1 MMTIKGKYAEA
12 KIFID
17 HTEPGLIEQVQR
29 VLDNLIS
36 DGQKIRIMPDCHVGN
51 GICIGYVST
60 FSDKIIPSF
69 VGVDL
74 FCGMLVQKLENKNID
89 FEKLDKILHNYVPSG
104 FSIHNRPHRFSN
116 LIDLTKL
123 KCYPYLKNYK
133 KFELAIG
140 TIGNGNHF
148 FEIDK
153 DDEGNYYSVI
163 HTGSRNL
170 GKQVA
175 DYYQKKAY
183 ENLVNNNKEKNN
195 LISKLK
201 AEGNEQYIQKE
212 LLKIEKMHIN
222 KNMAYCEGELMKD
235 YLYDMAICKQYAELN
250 RKAIAD
256 IIQRGMNWKIVEEFE
271 TLHNYVDI
279 ENKILRKGAVSA
291 KKGEILYI
299 PMNMSW
305 GGIIAKGKGNEDFL
319 YSAGHGGGRKM
330 SRKTAKE
337 IVSMD
342 DYKKSMEGIYTT
354 CVNEGTIDE
363 SPMAYKDPEQ
373 VLKDSQDTIEVI
385 KRITPLYNFKAS
397 EKNKKY

>member
-1 MMTIKGKYAEA
+1 MIVVKGKYAEA
-12 KIFID
+12 KIFTD
-17 HTEPGLIEQVQR
+17 NFEPGLLEQIIS
-29 VLDNLIS
+29 VLDNIVS
-36 DGQKIRIMPDCHVGN
+36 ENQTIRIMPDCHVGN

-175 DYYQKKAY
+175 DYYQQKAY
-183 ENLVNNNKEKNN
+183 ESLVNNNKEKNN

-201 AEGNEQYIQKE
+201 AEGNEQNIQKE

>member
-1 MMTIKGKYAEA
+1 MIVVKGKYAEA
-12 KIFID
+12 KIFTD
-17 HTEPGLIEQVQR
+17 NPEPGLLEQV
-29 VLDNLIS
+29 VSILNNIIS
-36 DGQKIRIMPDCHVGN
+36 KNQTIRIMPDCHVGN

>member
-1 MMTIKGKYAEA
+1 
-12 KIFID
+12 
-17 HTEPGLIEQVQR
+17 
-29 VLDNLIS
+29 
-36 DGQKIRIMPDCHVGN
+36 
-51 GICIGYVST
+51 
-60 FSDKIIPSF
+60 
-69 VGVDL
+69 
-74 FCGMLVQKLENKNID
+74 
-89 FEKLDKILHNYVPSG
+89 
-104 FSIHNRPHRFSN
+104 
-116 LIDLTKL
+116 
-123 KCYPYLKNYK
+123 
-133 KFELAIG
+133 
-140 TIGNGNHF
+140 
-148 FEIDK
+148 
-153 DDEGNYYSVI
+153 
-163 HTGSRNL
+163 
-170 GKQVA
+170 
-175 DYYQKKAY
+175 
-183 ENLVNNNKEKNN
+183 
-195 LISKLK
+195 
-201 AEGNEQYIQKE
+201 
-212 LLKIEKMHIN
+212 MHIN

>member
-1 MMTIKGKYAEA
+1 MIVVKGKYAEA
-12 KIFID
+12 KIFTD
-17 HTEPGLIEQVQR
+17 NNEPGLLEQV
-29 VLDNLIS
+29 VSILNNIIS
-36 DGQKIRIMPDCHVGN
+36 KNQTIRIMPDCHVGN

-212 LLKIEKMHIN
+212 LLKNEKMHIN

>member
-1 MMTIKGKYAEA
+1 MIVVKGKYAEA
-12 KIFID
+12 KIFTD
-17 HTEPGLIEQVQR
+17 NFEPGLLEQIIS
-29 VLDNLIS
+29 VLDNIVS
-36 DGQKIRIMPDCHVGN
+36 ENQTIRIMPDCHVGN

-175 DYYQKKAY
+175 DYYQQKAY
-183 ENLVNNNKEKNN
+183 ESLVNNNKEKNN

-201 AEGNEQYIQKE
+201 AEGNEQNIQKE

-354 CVNEGTIDE
+354 CINEGTIDE

>member
-1 MMTIKGKYAEA
+1 MIVVKGKYAEA
-12 KIFID
+12 KIFTD
-17 HTEPGLIEQVQR
+17 NPEPGLLEQV
-29 VLDNLIS
+29 VSILNNIIS
-36 DGQKIRIMPDCHVGN
+36 KNQTIRIMPDCHVGN

-201 AEGNEQYIQKE
+201 AEGNEQNIQKE

>member
-1 MMTIKGKYAEA
+1 MIVVKGKYAEA
-12 KIFID
+12 KIFTD
-17 HTEPGLIEQVQR
+17 NNEPGLLEQV
-29 VLDNLIS
+29 VSILNNIIS
-36 DGQKIRIMPDCHVGN
+36 KNQTIRIMPDCHVGN

>member
-1 MMTIKGKYAEA
+1 MIVVKGKYAEA
-12 KIFID
+12 KIFTD
-17 HTEPGLIEQVQR
+17 NFEPGLLEQIIS
-29 VLDNLIS
+29 VLDNIVS
-36 DGQKIRIMPDCHVGN
+36 ENQTIRIMPDCHVGN

-74 FCGMLVQKLENKNID
+74 FCGMLVQKLKNKNID

-175 DYYQKKAY
+175 DYYQQKAY
-183 ENLVNNNKEKNN
+183 ESLVNNNKEKNN

-201 AEGNEQYIQKE
+201 AEGNEQNIQKE

-354 CVNEGTIDE
+354 CINEGTIDE

>member
-1 MMTIKGKYAEA
+1 MIVVKGKYAEA
-12 KIFID
+12 KIFTD
-17 HTEPGLIEQVQR
+17 NFEPGLLEQIIS
-29 VLDNLIS
+29 VLDNIVS
-36 DGQKIRIMPDCHVGN
+36 ENQTIRIMPDCHVGN

-74 FCGMLVQKLENKNID
+74 FCGMLVQKLKNKNID

>member
-1 MMTIKGKYAEA
+1 MIVVKGKYAEA
-12 KIFID
+12 KIFTD
-17 HTEPGLIEQVQR
+17 NFEPGLLEQIIS
-29 VLDNLIS
+29 VLDNIVS
-36 DGQKIRIMPDCHVGN
+36 ENQTIRIMPDCHVGN

-74 FCGMLVQKLENKNID
+74 FCGMLVQKLKNKNID

-175 DYYQKKAY
+175 DYYQQKAY
-183 ENLVNNNKEKNN
+183 ESLVNNNKEKNN

-201 AEGNEQYIQKE
+201 AEGNEQNIQKE